1 MHLKPGDEIVHPGAA
16 PLLEE
21 PNKRQNMNIPQLLCG
36 DEKFQKNLNPNLPK
50 KRT

>member
-1 MHLKPGDEIVHPGAA
+1 MLTCSIFCNVGAA

-36 DEKFQKNLNPNLPK
+36 DEKFQKVKIIL
-50 KRT
+50 